1 MIWAGWADFWAMGG
15 QAFYVWMSYGVW
27 AGAIVAELVLLRL
40 RSNRA
45 LARIEEERDLE
56 TQD

>member
-1 MIWAGWADFWAMGG
+1 MSHDYF
-15 QAFYVWMSYGVW
+15 VWMSYGATAV
-27 AGAIVAELVLLRL
+27 AIAAEIVMLRV
-40 RSNRA
+40 RRARA